1 MKKDFDEDPI
11 KEVETDNKILIKTL
25 IIRVI
30 IVCLICAGF
39 YYIEDSIME
48 KINEP
53 PEFILDSYINY
64 ANGEKI

>member
-39 YYIEDSIME
+39 YYIEVRKKE
-48 KINEP
+48 KINC
-53 PEFILDSYINY
+53 L
-64 ANGEKI
+64 ANDFS